1 MDASS
6 KAEVM
11 KRYVE
16 AFKRRD
22 WEVAT
27 AFWAED
33 IVLHAQGRNPLAGD
47 FFGKQAFLDHVG
59 RVSAQLGGTIELVE
73 VYEVLVGAE
82 HAVALLKGQAV
93 RGERSLEFDRVNVY
107 RLQDGKIVELRSYD
121 APYPVDEIQRF

>member
-16 AFKRRD
+16 AFKRKD
-22 WEVAT
+22 WDAAT
-27 AFWAED
+27 AFWAD
-33 IVLHAQGRNPLAGD
+33 GIVLHAQGRHPLAGD

-73 VYEVLVGAE
+73 VYDVMFSAE
-82 HAVALLKGQAV
+82 YAVAWVKERAV
-93 RGERSLEFDRVNVY
+93 RGGRSLVFDRVNVY
-107 RLQDGKIVELRSYD
+107 RMSDGKITELWTYD
-121 APYPVDEIQRF
+121 SDPYALDEFWS